1 MAEDDFARLRR
12 RIAEIEGRSAD
23 FMQLSSPSAE
33 AARTHD
39 AGLPPHPSGLGVS
52 AATATCDAKA
62 ESPLPQ
68 GERGT
73 AFVAGT
79 GGPSPRSPLPWWERA
94 VSLGE
99 PEASLEKRGE
109 GDSRQRPSLPFA
121 IPRLDR
127 ILGGGLRRA
136 ALHEIR
142 SGESRDAAS
151 ATGFAVGVLSLLTQ
165 HQEARRTEGPTG
177 KHQEARSER
186 QRATGK
192 KIMWIVESAAAH
204 EAGFPY
210 AAGLRRFGLS
220 PARLIVVRVTK
231 PGDALWVF
239 EEGLRCRGLA
249 AVVAEIRG
257 NPRQLD
263 LTASRRLALRAG
275 AHGVMGLLLRQT
287 AHVGPGA
294 AATRWLVAPRPAATT
309 DDYPEGIGNPAWR
322 LTLERN
328 RSGATGVFDLE
339 WDHELGTFAESAP
352 AGAAHSLPVAAL
364 PADRPPPPADVR
376 QDVALDR
383 AS

>member
-1 MAEDDFARLRR
+1 MRAGVFMAEDSFARTDACPGPRSGG
-12 RIAEIEGRSAD
+12 GRPPGVVPARLAN
-23 FMQLSSPSAE
+23 LSSVIHSLSSVLRVPS
-33 AARTHD
+33 
-39 AGLPPHPSGLGVS
+39 SG
-52 AATATCDAKA
+52 
-62 ESPLPQ
+62 PL
-68 GERGT
+68 
-73 AFVAGT
+73 
-79 GGPSPRSPLPWWERA
+79 
-94 VSLGE
+94 
-99 PEASLEKRGE
+99 
-109 GDSRQRPSLPFA
+109 LPFG
-121 IPRLDR
+121 IPKLDR

-151 ATGFAVGVLSLLTQ
+151 ATGFAVGVLATLTS
-165 HQEARRTEGPTG
+165 QEARSGEAATG
-177 KHQEARSER
+177 KHQEARTAGGR
-186 QRATGK
+186 TGK
-192 KIMWIVESAAAH
+192 ILWIVESAAAH
-204 EAGFPY
+204 EAGFPF

-220 PARLIVVRVTK
+220 PSRLIVVRVRK

-249 AVVAEIRG
+249 AVVTEIRG

-287 AHVGPGA
+287 AHVEPGA
-294 AATRWLVAPRPAATT
+294 AATRWLVAPRPAAVT

-339 WDHELGTFAESAP
+339 WDHELGTFAESPP

-364 PADRPPPPADVR
+364 PPDRPPAPADAR
-376 QDVALDR
+376 QDMALDR